1 VAATMPGLKNADYG
15 WNVREPR
22 DKGDKRRRDWRTVQV
37 HVRAAVRPNQAV
49 CPQKGQF
56 LGTCSKPQS
65 PSACGTQAVGC
76 VFGDPAGCSAL
87 LDRVTREGTHCRA
100 PVRGGWSHEL
110 RSTAGGAADAANR
123 PSFRTPLKRRRNRRR
138 PASPGAGQNHGAMT
152 RVCSPDGAQRNP
164 GFRIA
169 DSAPDFASLHP
180 ATGNTPGLFDN

>member
-1 VAATMPGLKNADYG
+1 MPGLKNADYG

-22 DKGDKRRRDWRTVQV
+22 DKGDKRRRDGRTVQV

-110 RSTAGGAADAANR
+110 RSTARGAADAANR
-123 PSFRTPLKRRRNRRR
+123 PSFRTPLKGVEEQGDRLVSGRTKNRGDDVRLE
-138 PASPGAGQNHGAMT
+138 
-152 RVCSPDGAQRNP
+152 
-164 GFRIA
+164 FRC
-169 DSAPDFASLHP
+169 
-180 ATGNTPGLFDN
+180 